1 MVRMLMKY
9 LGKWSV
15 YNVIVE
21 NKLKKV
27 IEKKKKVKMEKRIYI
42 DEIMMKIIL
51 MGWVKKIK
59 YMDNV

>member
-1 MVRMLMKY
+1 
-9 LGKWSV
+9 V

-51 MGWVKKIK
+51 MG
-59 YMDNV
+59 

>member
-1 MVRMLMKY
+1 
-9 LGKWSV
+9 V

-42 DEIMMKIIL
+42 DEIMMK
-51 MGWVKKIK
+51 
-59 YMDNV
+59 MDNV

>member
-1 MVRMLMKY
+1 
-9 LGKWSV
+9 
-15 YNVIVE
+15 
-21 NKLKKV
+21 
-27 IEKKKKVKMEKRIYI
+27 VKMEKRIYI